1 MPYKPEIAQ
10 ETLRKLWHGGQE
22 GRLSAW
28 QVAKALGLREASK
41 ELHGDIGNLPWIA
54 ERLYK
59 NGGGSPST
67 ASLHELFAKI
77 DADPDW
83 YPGKHSGAKRGP
95 LPIFTKV
102 KRLAVAKSMM
112 AAKRNHGEEPT
123 VEAAI
128 LRCPDATR
136 NPKTKKPFSKPVIQG
151 VFTTECYDFDPD
163 HPWRFQATLQK
174 VFLPDPLKQ
183 ERLTMARYLRRYGP
197 TNNWW
202 ASEIVWFDPCA
213 SIIPGTEK
221 QWLQMRQAIKGK
233 KRYISDDAKE
243 YSPNLPASAT
253 VMKQRQWTGKK
264 VNWFM
269 VLARG
274 VAHVEVLPP
283 DWTLNGSG
291 LATFVDRL
299 PQILRKMLGPEARLP
314 RHVFTDRGT
323 GMYTPQGKAV
333 NAYAE
338 AV

>member
-1 MPYKPEIAQ
+1 
-10 ETLRKLWHGGQE
+10 
-22 GRLSAW
+22 
-28 QVAKALGLREASK
+28 
-41 ELHGDIGNLPWIA
+41 
-54 ERLYK
+54 
-59 NGGGSPST
+59 
-67 ASLHELFAKI
+67 
-77 DADPDW
+77 
-83 YPGKHSGAKRGP
+83 
-95 LPIFTKV
+95 
-102 KRLAVAKSMM
+102 
-112 AAKRNHGEEPT
+112 
-123 VEAAI
+123 
-128 LRCPDATR
+128 
-136 NPKTKKPFSKPVIQG
+136 
-151 VFTTECYDFDPD
+151 
-163 HPWRFQATLQK
+163 
-174 VFLPDPLKQ
+174 
-183 ERLTMARYLRRYGP
+183 MARYLRRYGP

-213 SIIPGTEK
+213 SIIPGIEK

-243 YSPNLPASAT
+243 YSPNLPASGT

-291 LATFVDRL
+291 LATLVDRL

-323 GMYTPQGKAV
+323 SMYTPQGKAV

-338 AV
+338 AVSRNRFHLYWGPDATRQSPDMPDMLLHETAVAWFRQVMRRSPPEVVPWAETQELWARRARKAIAHVNKEYDVAGLCREFPSRLQDVIDNEGERLRK